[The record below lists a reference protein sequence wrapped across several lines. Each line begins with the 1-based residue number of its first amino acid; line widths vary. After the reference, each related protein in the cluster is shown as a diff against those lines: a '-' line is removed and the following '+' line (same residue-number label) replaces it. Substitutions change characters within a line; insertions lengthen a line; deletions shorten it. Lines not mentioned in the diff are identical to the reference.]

1 VYALQDSLE
10 VEFQSLIDS
19 HKRISP
25 EVFNNDDDKYKM
37 LTTEAIDSK
46 SLLLKKRDLVLKHL
60 SEQSEKGLVD
70 VIRNTPFSDFIDPDV
85 ELRLITGAKK
95 FPFADVLAKKEVI
108 DLRQWN
114 PAGLEEPQRCR
125 LRILLEEANP
135 KEIRLSDKSVDIPC
149 RLMGS
154 TLRFENI
161 YSCEADVVAFLIST
175 NTNLTELSLR

>member
-1 VYALQDSLE
+1 
-10 VEFQSLIDS
+10 VES

-37 LTTEAIDSK
+37 LTSEAIDSK
-46 SLLLKKRDLVLKHL
+46 CLLKRKRDLVLKHL

-70 VIRNTPFSDFIDPDV
+70 VIRETPFSEFRDPDI
-85 ELRLITGAKK
+85 ELRLITGASK
-95 FPFADVLAKKEVI
+95 FPFADVLAKNEVL

-114 PAGLEEPQRCR
+114 PAGLKEPQRCR
-125 LRILLEEANP
+125 LRALLEEANP
-135 KEIRLSDKSVDIPC
+135 KEIRLSDKSVMIPC

-161 YSCEADVVAFLIST
+161 YALEADVVAFLIST